1 MLVPE
6 TFATHFARTV
16 ELFRDRAARDNQKV
30 QFRALL
36 ALLRLEAATLAT
48 VEGCVLVNGS
58 PVLGEPLEPLLRV
71 LALHGLSEI
80 EIPREPPP
88 AELFELLRALAAEP
102 APGGGD
108 DIATRL
114 RAAGVTRIAVGAAVS
129 DPQSAVSP
137 QPSAVDDR
145 PSPGEAPTA
154 DARRA
159 AGVVFRPSDA
169 GPLPPEVAAVLAE
182 EAAREAPVTPP
193 PPPPQVVALP
203 RPRPPLSMLLE
214 LERHPTAPN
223 AGEMLVALGRHF
235 AAAIKG
241 DDFQQAMRILA
252 GIVRCE
258 QRVPAEQRRHF
269 SVALKRLYSKP
280 VLEQLAQR
288 VTVPAD
294 HAEAVLALQGAG
306 PDGVEVLLELLVA
319 APTIAERESVF
330 RALTEMKEG
339 ADQLIRQL
347 GHYQWY
353 VVRNV
358 AELVGELGLEEAVPA
373 LAKRLD
379 HADERVRKAVGHALA
394 RIGTRAAAEPLRLVL
409 RDRSPAVRLQAAVGI
424 AGRKS
429 NALVMM
435 LVSLIEDEQDRDVQG
450 ELVQG
455 LGRIGTPDAIQ
466 ALIKL
471 SHQPTRFFK
480 RTPPWVR
487 VAAVEA
493 LAVAATPAAI
503 GTLQGLSGDFDKSVR
518 QAAQEALAARKK

>member
-1 MLVPE
+1 
-6 TFATHFARTV
+6 
-16 ELFRDRAARDNQKV
+16 
-30 QFRALL
+30 
-36 ALLRLEAATLAT
+36 
-48 VEGCVLVNGS
+48 
-58 PVLGEPLEPLLRV
+58 
-71 LALHGLSEI
+71 
-80 EIPREPPP
+80 
-88 AELFELLRALAAEP
+88 
-102 APGGGD
+102 
-108 DIATRL
+108 
-114 RAAGVTRIAVGAAVS
+114 
-129 DPQSAVSP
+129 
-137 QPSAVDDR
+137 
-145 PSPGEAPTA
+145 
-154 DARRA
+154 
-159 AGVVFRPSDA
+159 
-169 GPLPPEVAAVLAE
+169 
-182 EAAREAPVTPP
+182 
-193 PPPPQVVALP
+193 
-203 RPRPPLSMLLE
+203 MLLE

-269 SVALKRLYSKP
+269 GVALKRLYSKP

-409 RDRSPAVRLQAAVGI
+409 RDRSPVVRLQAAAGI

-450 ELVQG
+450 ELVQA

-518 QAAQEALAARKK
+518 QAAQEALAARKR